1 MKQQHPESL
10 ASDAKRVKTG
20 CGDMHVAVTQFENKP
35 FEVFI
40 TLGKS
45 GRCKNCMLEA
55 LGGLLSWGLRS
66 GADIKKAPP
75 YPHPSRSFN
84 DLTPIVPSIK
94 RSIPLN
100 FCFSQ

>member
-40 TLGKS
+40 ALGKS

-66 GADIKKAPP
+66 GADIKEAA
-75 YPHPSRSFN
+75 
-84 DLTPIVPSIK
+84 DQLTGASCLMLFGDINKSCADAVGK
-94 RSIPLN
+94 VLE
-100 FCFSQ
+100 

>member
-10 ASDAKRVKTG
+10 ASNAKRVKTG

-45 GRCKNCMLEA
+45 GRCKNCMLDWKR
-55 LGGLLSWGLRS
+55 WGDCCP
-66 GADIKKAPP
+66 GDCAQGQ
-75 YPHPSRSFN
+75 
-84 DLTPIVPSIK
+84 T
-94 RSIPLN
+94 
-100 FCFSQ
+100 

>member
-55 LGGLLSWGLRS
+55 LG
-66 GADIKKAPP
+66 
-75 YPHPSRSFN
+75 
-84 DLTPIVPSIK
+84 
-94 RSIPLN
+94 
-100 FCFSQ
+100 